1 VTGPHEDTG
10 RALRWAEATDTP
22 LVCFDREYRFVY
34 VNAAAERLLDTSR
47 EELLGRTQWALFPP
61 TVGTELEQAYRHAMT
76 AGEPVRF
83 EQYHPD
89 HDRWYRMDVRPVGDG
104 LDVTFG
110 DVTAGRRVRRADQP
124 GSPAEAPELLDLL
137 TETSVALSATLDV
150 GEAVQRL
157 ARLVVPRLAD
167 WCIVSALD
175 AGTGQLRDVAVVH
188 GDPARQLAAE
198 RYARSRAAGLSAES
212 PARRA
217 LATRRV
223 VTTGS
228 GRVED
233 VEALVTRLVT
243 GPAARR
249 RLAALAPG
257 GVAAVPLLSGGRVVG
272 LLSLCRDA
280 GHPLWTERELRAA
293 TDVAGRAGTALE
305 NARLFTQ
312 QVRLAEGLQRSL
324 LTDPPEPDHSEIVV
338 RYLPAAEA
346 ARVGGDW
353 YDAFIQ
359 PGGTAMIVIGDVVGH
374 DTEAAAAMGQL
385 RSLLR
390 GIATYSDAG
399 PAEVLAGLDRS
410 MAVLGLRTLATAAVA
425 RFEQDDDE
433 HGRGVTR
440 VRWSNAGHPPPLAV
454 TPDGQVIVLA
464 ASRAELLLGV
474 EPATVR
480 TETVATLDRGS
491 TVFFY
496 TDGLVERRDSDLDD
510 GLERLRSALQDTH
523 GLPLGQLCDD
533 VVQRLVDGRPE
544 DDVALVAVRL
554 HRQDRPRPAE
564 AGPNRVPDPVPDEP
578 AD

>member
-1 VTGPHEDTG
+1 MTGLQEDTA
-10 RALRWAEATDTP
+10 RALRWAAAAETA
-22 LVCFDREYRFVY
+22 LVCFDREFRFVY
-34 VNAAAERLLDTSR
+34 VNAAAERLLDTPR
-47 EELLGRTQWALFPP
+47 DQLLGRTQWELFPP
-61 TVGTELEQAYRHAMT
+61 TVGTELEQAYRHSMT
-76 AGEPVRF
+76 AGEPVGF
-83 EQYHPD
+83 EQYYPD
-89 HDRWYRMDVRPVGDG
+89 HDRWYRMDVRPVADG

-110 DVTAGRRVRRADQP
+110 DVTASRRQHRADR
-124 GSPAEAPELLDLL
+124 SSAEAPELLDLL
-137 TETSVALSATLDV
+137 TETSAALTATLDV
-150 GEAVQRL
+150 DEAVQRL

-167 WCIVSALD
+167 WCIVSGLD
-175 AGTGQLRDVAVVH
+175 AGTGQLHDLAVVH

-198 RYARSRAAGLSAES
+198 RYARSRVVALAPGS

-223 VTTGS
+223 TTMGS
-228 GRVED
+228 GRIED
-233 VEALVTRLVT
+233 VDALVAALVT
-243 GPAARR
+243 GPATRR
-249 RLAALAPG
+249 RLAALTPG
-257 GVAAVPLLSGGRVVG
+257 GVAAVPLLSGGRLVG

-293 TDVAGRAGTALE
+293 ADVAGRAGTALE
-305 NARLFTQ
+305 NARLFPK
-312 QVRLAEGLQRSL
+312 QVQLAEGLQRSL

-338 RYLPAAEA
+338 RYLPATEA

-359 PGGTAMIVIGDVVGH
+359 PGGTTMIVIGDVVGH

-399 PAEVLAGLDRS
+399 PGEVLAGLDRS

-433 HGRGVTR
+433 HARGVTR

-454 TPDGQVIVLA
+454 TPDGRVTVLA
-464 ASRAELLLGV
+464 VPRAELLLGV
-474 EPATVR
+474 EPTTVR
-480 TETVATLDRGS
+480 TETVATLDRDS

-510 GLERLRSALQDTH
+510 GLDRLRAALRDTA
-523 GLPLGQLCDD
+523 GLPLGRLCDD
-533 VVQRLVDGRPE
+533 VVQLLVGGRPE

-564 AGPNRVPDPVPDEP
+564 AGPNRVPDPIPDEP